1 MLEPL
6 LKRHFGFDQFRV
18 GQEEA
23 VQSVLDGKD
32 VMVVMPTGSGKSL
45 CFQLPAMELPGV
57 TLVISPLIALMKDQV
72 DSLNRFGLPVT
83 FINSTLHPREMEY
96 RLSRVRSG
104 EIKLLYVAPERLKD
118 PRFLKLLEQIN
129 L

>member
-83 FINSTLHPREMEY
+83 FINSTLHPREMED

-104 EIKLLYVAPERLKD
+104 EIKLLYVAP
-118 PRFLKLLEQIN
+118 
-129 L
+129 